1 MSGGVLAQLKRDF
14 TSIDADLV
22 ETILADVG
30 NDPAKA
36 RAQLT
41 QLSSSDDNDA
51 HVRVAQRVADEFE
64 SDLALALRLSTDD
77 AAGGRGAFLSHS
89 LLRASLASLD
99 ADDADAAARDRR
111 YGADD
116 DDYDGRGDGVDN
128 DDDDDVESVSDIL
141 SAAGASVEDSVV
153 AELLDLISS
162 QSLIIDEL
170 RSQNDALLKR
180 VSELESAPG
189 AAAAPS
195 VAASSAPK
203 PRVQSHRTIVYKRS
217 AFDKKKPVAAPETAG
232 KPVDDLTFLRELF
245 RDEPTLSDSILQR
258 LFAECGSNLAAATD
272 ACLRW
277 LNHPFADADS
287 QAIEAL
293 LAADDGLTID
303 PYRDDV
309 SQLFADAKTAPQAA
323 PHRTLAS
330 KIKIDDLSKAFP
342 AVDRAVLESVFDM
355 EGDTLRTVE
364 TLRAAGFTSP
374 LYPAPAAPPTPL
386 QPGPTWRG
394 PADAPQRLNKPRVD
408 HLRKHGKFQRV
419 PSKPPNA
426 KPVPALASVPRGGAA
441 AGGASVP
448 SSPRDLQTQTRAL
461 FEAQTRCMRGAAAAL
476 RAARKYA
483 EASALMQQARE
494 FQQRRQQ
501 AARRFFASSFAL
513 QPHATT
519 IDLHG
524 QTVAEAMQ
532 LFDETLEL
540 VRQQRLKSGQEM
552 YLTVITGVGHNSPN
566 GVARIQ
572 PAVHRRLQQLG
583 LNFRTTNNG
592 GCFVIRI

>member
-1 MSGGVLAQLKRDF
+1 MSAVLAQLKREF

-41 QLSSSDDNDA
+41 QLSSSSDVNDA
-51 HVRVAQRVADEFE
+51 HVRVAQRVADDFE

-77 AAGGRGAFLSHS
+77 AAGRAAFSSHS

-99 ADDADAAARDRR
+99 ADDADAR
-111 YGADD
+111 YGGDD
-116 DDYDGRGDGVDN
+116 DDYDGRGGVHNGDDA

-189 AAAAPS
+189 AAAAPP

-203 PRVQSHRTIVYKRS
+203 PRVQSHRTMVYKRS
-217 AFDKKKPVAAPETAG
+217 AFDQKKPVAAPETAG

-258 LFAECGSNLAAATD
+258 LFAECASNLAAATD

-374 LYPAPAAPPTPL
+374 LYPAPAAPPAPL

-394 PADAPQRLNKPRVD
+394 PADAPQRLNKPRAD
-408 HLRKHGKFQRV
+408 HLRNRSKFQKV
-419 PSKPPNA
+419 PSKPPLA
-426 KPVPALASVPRGGAA
+426 KPVPALASVPRGGAV

-448 SSPRDLQTQTRAL
+448 SSPRDLQMQTRAL
-461 FEAQTRCMRGAAAAL
+461 FEAQTRCMRGAAAL